1 MNLFWY
7 FIDLNPHAKIKK
19 KKKKQTNFTY
29 KKKIGHENMNQ
40 KHYFLIF
47 GLSYIYKYLLL
58 ISGHV

>member
-40 KHYFLIF
+40 KHTIF
-47 GLSYIYKYLLL
+47 
-58 ISGHV
+58 